1 MLGRRTLARAAV
13 ASQPK
18 SLSRS
23 PRFRLLR
30 LQNTNGRKTTN
41 VSPPTTRIAR
51 YLIYAV
57 TDSVFRRDVFGGV
70 IGEYFVFSAVDTTK
84 SKNVPSGLSGL
95 HRKTPDGGGL
105 RRPCLHYTLT
115 HESGKR
121 MLLRLNEFWTLDRTD
136 SRSTRLLRP
145 RSFVLANLSRRFED
159 PQCPHGPV
167 VVFRRVPRGSV
178 LLQKVEELPKNFR
191 NTR

>member
-1 MLGRRTLARAAV
+1 MLGRRSLRRTAD
-13 ASQPK
+13 ASQTE

-30 LQNTNGRKTTN
+30 MRNTNGRKTTN

-57 TDSVFRRDVFGGV
+57 TDSVFRNDVFGGV
-70 IGEYFVFSAVDTTK
+70 IGKYFVFSAVDTAK
-84 SKNVPSGLSGL
+84 SKDVPSGLSGL

-115 HESGKR
+115 RESGKR
-121 MLLRLNEFWTLDRTD
+121 MLLRLNEFLTLESNRLSVNPPFETAQL
-136 SRSTRLLRP
+136 RSCQLVSTLRGPAVPP
-145 RSFVLANLSRRFED
+145 R
-159 PQCPHGPV
+159 PGCG
-167 VVFRRVPRGSV
+167 VPPCTTWERSAPEG
-178 LLQKVEELPKNFR
+178 
-191 NTR
+191 